1 MGWEQGWWDVEA
13 AVQGLTLEDVQV
25 SWGPRQPS
33 RFNGILWALGLDLSC
48 CVNGPCVFTSLV
60 PPSLSPVTGS

>member
-1 MGWEQGWWDVEA
+1 MGWEQGRWDVEA

-33 RFNGILWALGLDLSC
+33 RFNGILWALGLDSPAVLM
-48 CVNGPCVFTSLV
+48 GLVFSPLWC
-60 PPSLSPVTGS
+60 PPRCPL